1 MNPWE
6 ISSKDLLVPDVGDVS
21 MNSIDLF
28 LKYSLSV
35 QFNSKLLL
43 MVLNTNHPE
52 LPLKELN
59 FLLTLLVV
67 HSLP

>member
-21 MNSIDLF
+21 MNSIDLS
-28 LKYSLSV
+28 LKCFLSV
-35 QFNSKLLL
+35 QSNSKLLP
-43 MVLNTNHPE
+43 MVLNTNHLE

-67 HSLP
+67 LSLP